1 MPIYKSSSQIKI
13 IRRGVTWGTWGVIT
27 FVSIIIA
34 LILWY
39 LKVKKLGN
47 VSYLTIL
54 DVVLL
59 PQIPLLLFCF
69 ARKKII
75 IKDGA
80 VHYKNNKILIKDIK
94 QAYIILKTSP
104 PEFSLCLVDNNKFS
118 FDNPFKV
125 NLSPFSKQECQF
137 LINFLLGI
145 NPKIET
151 DEIIRKVSKGNF
163 SDAYLL
169 ATKVV
174 SSSFLKEYRKRK

>member
-69 ARKKII
+69 ARKK
-75 IKDGA
+75 
-80 VHYKNNKILIKDIK
+80 NN
-94 QAYIILKTSP
+94 Y
-104 PEFSLCLVDNNKFS
+104 
-118 FDNPFKV
+118 
-125 NLSPFSKQECQF
+125 
-137 LINFLLGI
+137 
-145 NPKIET
+145 
-151 DEIIRKVSKGNF
+151 
-163 SDAYLL
+163 
-169 ATKVV
+169 
-174 SSSFLKEYRKRK
+174 